1 MENEKSL
8 YDFLNEATALSPE
21 REEEIKQNAIKYA
34 NELFKSITSE
44 KED

>member
-21 REEEIKQNAIKYA
+21 REQEIKNIAIKYA
-34 NELFKSITSE
+34 NELFEEIIKE

>member
-8 YDFLNEATALSPE
+8 YDILNEAAALSPE
-21 REEEIKQNAIKYA
+21 REQEIKKNASKIA
-34 NELFKSITSE
+34 NEFLKDITTK